1 LWDKTSERTGHVFWP
16 QSFPEVKLTILVNGQ
31 KIFVKKEPLKMRL
44 KDKVAL
50 ITGASSGIG
59 KAIATRFA
67 AEGARVVVNY
77 RPGSEVDGEAA
88 QAEAASFGASS
99 IAVVAD
105 VSQREDVERMM
116 AEIIKQFGRID
127 IAINNAGIEIKKPFL
142 EVTDEEWN
150 RVIAVNLY
158 GSYLVSQVAA
168 RQMVKQGRGGK
179 LIFVSS
185 VHEDIPFP
193 EYTAYCASKG
203 GVRMMMRNLAIEL
216 AQHKINVN
224 NIAPGAIAT
233 PINQAVLN
241 DPIAMK
247 NAVSEVPWGRFG
259 RPEEVASVAVF
270 LAGDEGDYVTGSTY
284 YIDGGMSQQV
294 TGY

>member
-1 LWDKTSERTGHVFWP
+1 
-16 QSFPEVKLTILVNGQ
+16 
-31 KIFVKKEPLKMRL
+31 MRL

-67 AEGARVVVNY
+67 AEGAHVVVNY
-77 RPGSEVDGEAA
+77 RPGREVDSEAA
-88 QAEAASFGASS
+88 QAEATSFGPSS

-105 VSQREDVERMM
+105 VSKREDVERMM
-116 AEIIKQFGRID
+116 EVIIKQFGRID

-150 RVIAVNLY
+150 KVIAVNLF

-168 RQMVKQGRGGK
+168 RQMVKRGQGGK
-179 LIFVSS
+179 LIFISS

-203 GVRMMMRNLAIEL
+203 GVRMLMRNLAMEL
-216 AQHKINVN
+216 AQYKINVN

-233 PINQAVLN
+233 PINQAALG
-241 DPIAMK
+241 A
-247 NAVSEVPWGRFG
+247 
-259 RPEEVASVAVF
+259 
-270 LAGDEGDYVTGSTY
+270 
-284 YIDGGMSQQV
+284 
-294 TGY
+294 